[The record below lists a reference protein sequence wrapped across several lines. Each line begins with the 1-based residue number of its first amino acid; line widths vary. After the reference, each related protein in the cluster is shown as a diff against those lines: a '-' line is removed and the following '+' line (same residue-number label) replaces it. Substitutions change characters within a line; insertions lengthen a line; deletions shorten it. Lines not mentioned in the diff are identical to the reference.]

1 MLLFRYIRQEVLLWQ
16 QNLNFL
22 LFFSKVKEILAEYDP
37 NFMAMSLDEAYLN
50 ITQHLQERQDWP
62 EDKRRYFIKMGN
74 YLKIGKQCLK
84 STNYQLTESSSWNI
98 PS

>member
-1 MLLFRYIRQEVLLWQ
+1 VLLFRYIRQEVLLWQ

>member
-74 YLKIGKQCLK
+74 YLKIGKQCIK
-84 STNYQLTESSSWNI
+84 STNYQLTESSSWNV

>member
-1 MLLFRYIRQEVLLWQ
+1 MLWQ

>member
-74 YLKIGKQCLK
+74 YLKIGKQCIK
-84 STNYQLTESSSWNI
+84 STNYQLTECSSWNV